1 MTLRELLQ
9 QSSRVAMEDKGN
21 RIYFISEGK
30 ARAISLEKLG
40 LQHLKGDLVAV
51 ASLLSRK
58 VYICEPRGKKVIIT
72 ARCARPR
79 PGRQRRRILN
89 LEA

>member
-30 ARAISLEKLG
+30 AHAVSLEKLG

-51 ASLLSRK
+51 ASILGTRI
-58 VYICEPRGKKVIIT
+58 YICEPKRRKVRIT
-72 ARCARPR
+72 KRCARPR
-79 PGRQRRRILN
+79 PGRQQQKVLN
-89 LEA
+89 LEV